1 VSDTRQA
8 EPTSRDI
15 PAPLQAS
22 TPMRAW
28 FGVGAVALAA
38 SVFVTTEFLPVGLLT
53 HVARTF
59 GVSTGEAG
67 LMVTGPGL
75 VAAFAAPG
83 VTIAVRHA
91 DRRLV
96 LCALTALLAA
106 SDLFATFA
114 PSFGVLLLARLL
126 FGVGL
131 GGFWAIGAGLG
142 ARLVADRSVGQAT
155 AIIFAGVSIGTLLGV
170 PAGALIANL
179 AGWRAAFSAALGL
192 SGLSLLGLL
201 ALLPPLHVES
211 RVTARD
217 LFAILKTRYGRI
229 SLAGMTLALSAQFA
243 TYTYIGPF
251 LEGVSGFAGKT
262 TPAILLAY
270 TTVGVAGNFLAG
282 ATASRNLRLTLLGA
296 IALLMGA
303 LVLLPVAAGLQSGSI
318 ALLAVWG
325 LAYGGMPVAL
335 QLTLARAAGQAPEG
349 GSALFVANYQA
360 SIAFGSLLGGQVVD
374 RLGLITDMHLGALF
388 AALALALLGLSGLG
402 APPGH

>member
-1 VSDTRQA
+1 MSDVTPIGPSRADGATVA
-8 EPTSRDI
+8 ES
-15 PAPLQAS
+15 A
-22 TPMRAW
+22 TPVRAW
-28 FGVGAVALAA
+28 LAVGTVALAA

-59 GVSTGEAG
+59 GVTAGDAG

-75 VAAFAAPG
+75 VASLAAPS

-106 SDLFATFA
+106 SDLLAAVA
-114 PSFGVLLLARLL
+114 PSFPILLIARLL

-142 ARLVADRSVGQAT
+142 ARLVAERSVGQAT

-179 AGWRAAFSAALGL
+179 ADWRTAFYAALDL
-192 SGLSLLGLL
+192 SALSLVGLVV
-201 ALLPPLHVES
+201 LLPPLRVES
-211 RVTARD
+211 RVTVRD
-217 LFAILKTRYGRI
+217 LFAILETRTGRV
-229 SLAGMTLALSAQFA
+229 SLAAMTLALSAQFA
-243 TYTYIGPF
+243 TYTYISPF
-251 LEGVSGFAGKT
+251 LQGVSGFAGKT
-262 TPAILLAY
+262 IPAILLAY

-282 ATASRNLRLTLLGA
+282 AMASRNLRLTLLA
-296 IALLMGA
+296 SIVLLMGA
-303 LVLLPVAAGLQSGSI
+303 VWLLPFTAGWAPGSI
-318 ALLAVWG
+318 ALLTVWG

-335 QLTLARAAGQAPEG
+335 QLTMARAAGRAPEG

-360 SIAFGSLLGGQVVD
+360 SIALGSLLGGQLVD
-374 RLGLITDMHLGALF
+374 RLGLATDMRLGALL
-388 AALALALLGLSGLG
+388 AAAALALLGFSGLRR
-402 APPGH
+402 PD